1 MGLFSGTPDNPA
13 VVDIANSSP
22 EFFHSLVSQQQ
33 EMFGENQT
41 AMNAITKAWAPVLSS
56 GAVPY
61 GYSAGLDSML
71 QANVLQTSATA
82 TANAENAAALQEK
95 QASGGANVGPT
106 GSNEAINAEILA
118 RGQQAAATG
127 LQQEKIAGYEQ
138 GVSNLEGATSAE
150 EAVMKNTDPT
160 AAANAAT
167 QAGNLALN
175 AGKEEFSESQ
185 ADSGFATL
193 GKVTGAIGDVAGAA
207 AKVAGLG
214 AGFAGM
220 GGGGSA
226 PLSTLTN
233 MQAQNASQTAQM
245 APTEAPLPTS
255 LGPEQFHKGGV
266 VRGKKGKEVHAKVLA
281 GETILPI
288 PKNKK
293 QKTLF
298 NRVLANA

>member
-1 MGLFSGTPDNPA
+1 MSNP
-13 VVDIANSSP
+13 VVKSIAN
-22 EFFHSLVSQQQ
+22 EGLDFFNTLQGQQQ
-33 EMFGENQT
+33 TMFGENQT
-41 AMNAITKAWAPVLSS
+41 ALQALSKAWGPVLSS

-71 QANVLQTSATA
+71 QANVMQTSATA
-82 TANAENAAALQEK
+82 TSNAENAEALQQK
-95 QASGGANVGPT
+95 QASGGANVAPT

-118 RGQQAAATG
+118 KGQQSAASG
-127 LQQEKIAGYEQ
+127 LQQEKIAGYQQ
-138 GVSNLEGATSAE
+138 GVANLEGATSAE
-150 EAVMKNTDPT
+150 EGIMKDTDST
-160 AAANAAT
+160 AAADAVVNAGNMAEKAGVDEWTENQATGSPAAIMKDISQGVSLAT
-167 QAGNLALN
+167 Q
-175 AGKEEFSESQ
+175 
-185 ADSGFATL
+185 
-193 GKVTGAIGDVAGAA
+193 IAGA
-207 AKVAGLG
+207 G

-245 APTEAPLPTS
+245 APTEAPMATS

>member
-1 MGLFSGTPDNPA
+1 MGLFSGTPDNPT
-13 VVDIANSSP
+13 VIDVANSSP

-82 TANAENAAALQEK
+82 TANAENAEALQQK

-106 GSNEAINAEILA
+106 GSNEAINAEIEA
-118 RGQQAAATG
+118 RGQQSTASG
-127 LQQEKIAGYEQ
+127 LQAEKLAGYEQ

-193 GKVTGAIGDVAGAA
+193 GKVTGAIGDVVGAA
-207 AKVAGLG
+207 GKVAGFG

-220 GGGGSA
+220 GGGGMAS
-226 PLSTLTN
+226 N
-233 MQAQNASQTAQM
+233 AQMGQVAVASQPASNFSPAGFGLV
-245 APTEAPLPTS
+245 AP
-255 LGPEQFHKGGV
+255 GKFHKGGKIP
-266 VRGKKGKEVHAKVLA
+266 GKKGKEVHIRALA
-281 GETILPI
+281 GETVLPI
-288 PKNKK
+288 PKTRK

-298 NRVLANA
+298 DRVLANA

>member
-1 MGLFSGTPDNPA
+1 MSNPVVKAVANEGLD
-13 VVDIANSSP
+13 
-22 EFFHSLVSQQQ
+22 FFNTLQGQQQ
-33 EMFGENQT
+33 TMFGENQT
-41 AMNAITKAWAPVLSS
+41 ALQALSKAWGPVLSS

-71 QANVLQTSATA
+71 QANVLQTTSQATS
-82 TANAENAAALQEK
+82 NAENAEALQQK
-95 QASGGANVGPT
+95 QQSGGANVAPT
-106 GSNEAINAEILA
+106 GANAAVNAEILA
-118 RGQQAAATG
+118 KGQQAQGTG

-138 GVSNLEGATSAE
+138 GLKNLEGGTQAE
-150 EAVMKNTDPT
+150 NDILNATDPSK
-160 AAANAAT
+160 AANAVVNAGNMAEKAGTDEFNENQETGSPMAIMKDISAGVGLAT
-167 QAGNLALN
+167 Q
-175 AGKEEFSESQ
+175 
-185 ADSGFATL
+185 
-193 GKVTGAIGDVAGAA
+193 IAGA
-207 AKVAGLG
+207 G

-220 GGGGSA
+220 GGGGS
-226 PLSTLTN
+226 PLSG
-233 MQAQNASQTAQM
+233 MQASNAAMTAQIS
-245 APTEAPLPTS
+245 PTEAPMATS